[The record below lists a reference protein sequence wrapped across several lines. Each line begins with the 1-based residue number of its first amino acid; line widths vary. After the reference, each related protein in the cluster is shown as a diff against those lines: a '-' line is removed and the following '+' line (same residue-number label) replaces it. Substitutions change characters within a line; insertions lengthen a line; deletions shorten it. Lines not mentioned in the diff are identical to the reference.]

1 MMFWS
6 ISVVSEYLS
15 LPSALCAIGKQLLI
29 HNLNHIDRK
38 NILYLVQYH
47 DLRWIR
53 IEKFL
58 DSQMLIFS
66 REATLGLALSVRS
79 FVRPSV
85 CHTSSSVKIKRQ
97 NQASSSSVKIKRQNQ
112 ASKSSIK
119 I

>member
-66 REATLGLALSVRS
+66 YFKGKYAISKPKGLKVAKEDQRS
-79 FVRPSV
+79 IGSMV
-85 CHTSSSVKIKRQ
+85 
-97 NQASSSSVKIKRQNQ
+97 NGLDG
-112 ASKSSIK
+112 
-119 I
+119 